1 MAQAGCKMNP
11 EFYRRIAQQCRALLA
26 QARTD
31 AAKQQLKIWI
41 AEFEVQAAAAERELT
56 ETGRSTEWESR

>member
-1 MAQAGCKMNP
+1 
-11 EFYRRIAQQCRALLA
+11 LLA